1 MTDTSANNKRI
12 AKNTLLL
19 YFRMLFMMAVSL
31 YTSRVVLNALG
42 VEDFGIYNVVGG
54 VVAMFSM
61 LSGSLSAAITRF
73 ITYELGKGNQ
83 ENLKKIFSSSVTIQI
98 GLAILIIVVAEAIG
112 VWFLNMKMN
121 IPDVRITA
129 ANWVF
134 QFSILTF
141 AVNLISVPYNASI
154 IAHERMSAFA
164 YISILEAIGKL
175 AIVFLIVISPM
186 DKLIFYAILMC
197 AVALIV
203 RLAYGVYCKRHFEEC
218 TYHFIFDRDLLK
230 HMFGFAGWN
239 FIGATSAVLRDQGG
253 NVVINLF
260 CGPAANAARGIAFQ
274 VNNAIS
280 GFVTNFM
287 TALNPQITK
296 SYAAGDRKY
305 MMTLIFQGARLSF
318 YMLLLL
324 SLPVLINT
332 HYILGLWLKI
342 VPDHAVLFVQLV
354 LVFAM
359 SESIS
364 NPLITAMLATG
375 RIRNYQLV
383 VGGLQMI
390 NLPVSYILL
399 RIEMFPEVVLVVAI
413 VISQCCLAA
422 RLLMLREMIGLSVRK
437 YMKKVYVNVLVVT
450 VIAAVLPSK
459 ILSPDRS
466 MKRADHGNIKCQSL
480 FQGSLY
486 RHTVFSNN
494 IYKISSCII
503 QPFFFEI
510 HFISKNITI
519 QRAKCS
525 KCVCAEQNFVIGI
538 ISYHCLRPV
547 NHRNHSK
554 CKSVFSCA

>member
-134 QFSILTF
+134 QVSILTF

-450 VIAAVLPSK
+450 VIAAVLPFLMTNVFMESFLNF
-459 ILSPDRS
+459 ILS
-466 MKRADHGNIKCQSL
+466 SL
-480 FQGSLY
+480 VS
-486 RHTVFSNN
+486 
-494 IYKISSCII
+494 
-503 QPFFFEI
+503 
-510 HFISKNITI
+510 FICTGITI
-519 QRAKCS
+519 YY
-525 KCVCAEQNFVIGI
+525 IGCNKIERKFITDKLHI
-538 ISYHCLRPV
+538 IIHKIR
-547 NHRNHSK
+547 
-554 CKSVFSCA
+554 

>member
-1 MTDTSANNKRI
+1 MENTSANNKRI

-19 YFRMLFMMAVSL
+19 YFRMLFMMTVSL

-73 ITYELGKGNQ
+73 ITYELGTGNK

-98 GLAILIIVVAEAIG
+98 GLAVLIILLAEAIG
-112 VWFLNMKMN
+112 VWFLNVKMN
-121 IPDVRITA
+121 IPDGRIVA

-141 AVNLISVPYNASI
+141 AINLISVPYNASI

-175 AIVFLIVISPM
+175 TIAFLIVISPM

-197 AVALIV
+197 TVALIV
-203 RLAYGVYCKRHFEEC
+203 RFTYGAYCKRHFEEC
-218 TYHFIFDRDLLK
+218 TYHFIFNKELLK
-230 HMFGFAGWN
+230 RMFGFAGWN

-253 NVVINLF
+253 NIVINLF
-260 CGPAANAARGIAFQ
+260 CGPAVNAARGIAFQ
-274 VNNAIS
+274 VNTAVY
-280 GFVTNFM
+280 GFVSNFM

-296 SYAAGDRKY
+296 SYAAGDRDY
-305 MMTLIFQGARLSF
+305 MMTLIYQGARLSF

-324 SLPVLINT
+324 SLPVLVNP

-354 LVFAM
+354 LIFAM

-375 RIRNYQLV
+375 KIRNYQLV
-383 VGGLQMI
+383 VGGLQMM
-390 NLPVSYILL
+390 NLPVSYLLL
-399 RIEMFPEVVLVVAI
+399 RMGMFPEVVIVVAI
-413 VISQCCLAA
+413 AISQCCLAA
-422 RLLMLREMIGLSVRK
+422 RLVMLRGMIGLSVRK
-437 YMKKVYVNVLVVT
+437 YMKKVYINVLVVT
-450 VIAAVLPSK
+450 VIAAILPFL
-459 ILSPDRS
+459 LSTKLEES
-466 MKRADHGNIKCQSL
+466 FL
-480 FQGSLY
+480 
-486 RHTVFSNN
+486 
-494 IYKISSCII
+494 
-503 QPFFFEI
+503 
-510 HFISKNITI
+510 
-519 QRAKCS
+519 
-525 KCVCAEQNFVIGI
+525 NFVLL
-538 ISYHCLRPV
+538 CLVALICTGTTIYYVGCNKTEQQFVLNKLHTIKNKLNKR
-547 NHRNHSK
+547 
-554 CKSVFSCA
+554 

>member
-1 MTDTSANNKRI
+1 MENTSANNKRI

-73 ITYELGKGNQ
+73 ITYELGTGNK

-98 GLAILIIVVAEAIG
+98 GLAVLIILLAEAIG
-112 VWFLNMKMN
+112 VWFLNVKMN
-121 IPDVRITA
+121 IPDGRIVA

-141 AVNLISVPYNASI
+141 AINLISVPYNASI

-175 AIVFLIVISPM
+175 TIAFLIVISPM

-197 AVALIV
+197 TVALIV
-203 RLAYGVYCKRHFEEC
+203 RFTYGAYCKRHFEEC
-218 TYHFIFDRDLLK
+218 TYHFIFNKELLK
-230 HMFGFAGWN
+230 RMFGFAGWN

-253 NVVINLF
+253 NIVINLF
-260 CGPAANAARGIAFQ
+260 CGPAVNAARGIAFQ
-274 VNNAIS
+274 VNTAVY
-280 GFVTNFM
+280 GFVSNFM

-296 SYAAGDRKY
+296 SYAAGDRDY
-305 MMTLIFQGARLSF
+305 MMTLIYQGARLSF

-324 SLPVLINT
+324 SLPVLVNP

-354 LVFAM
+354 LIFAM

-375 RIRNYQLV
+375 KIRNYQLV
-383 VGGLQMI
+383 VGGLQMM
-390 NLPVSYILL
+390 NLPVSYLLL
-399 RIEMFPEVVLVVAI
+399 RMGMFPEVVIVVAI
-413 VISQCCLAA
+413 AISQCCLAA
-422 RLLMLREMIGLSVRK
+422 RLVMLRGMIGLSVRK
-437 YMKKVYVNVLVVT
+437 YMKKVYINVFVVT
-450 VIAAVLPSK
+450 VIAAILPF
-459 ILSPDRS
+459 LLS
-466 MKRADHGNIKCQSL
+466 MKLEESFL
-480 FQGSLY
+480 
-486 RHTVFSNN
+486 
-494 IYKISSCII
+494 
-503 QPFFFEI
+503 
-510 HFISKNITI
+510 
-519 QRAKCS
+519 
-525 KCVCAEQNFVIGI
+525 NFVLLCFVALICTGVTI
-538 ISYHCLRPV
+538 YYVGCDKTERQFVL
-547 NHRNHSK
+547 SK
-554 CKSVFSCA
+554 LHAIKNKLNKK

>member
-1 MTDTSANNKRI
+1 MENTSANNKRI

-73 ITYELGKGNQ
+73 ITYELGTGNQ
-83 ENLKKIFSSSVTIQI
+83 ENLRKIFSSSVTIQI
-98 GLAILIIVVAEAIG
+98 GFALLIILLAEAVG
-112 VWFLNMKMN
+112 VWFLNVKMN
-121 IPDVRITA
+121 IPDTRLVA

-141 AVNLISVPYNASI
+141 AINLISVPYNASI

-175 AIVFLIVISPM
+175 TIAFLIVISPM

-197 AVALIV
+197 TVALIV
-203 RLAYGVYCKRHFEEC
+203 RFTYGAYCKRHFEEC
-218 TYHFIFDRDLLK
+218 TYHFIFNKELLK
-230 HMFGFAGWN
+230 RMFGFAGWN

-253 NVVINLF
+253 NIVINLF
-260 CGPAANAARGIAFQ
+260 CGPAVNAARGIAFQ
-274 VNNAIS
+274 VNTAVY
-280 GFVTNFM
+280 GFVSNFM

-296 SYAAGDRKY
+296 SYAAGDRDY
-305 MMTLIFQGARLSF
+305 MMTLIYQGARLSF

-324 SLPVLINT
+324 SLPVLVNP

-354 LVFAM
+354 LIFAM

-375 RIRNYQLV
+375 KIRNYQLV
-383 VGGLQMI
+383 VGGLQMM
-390 NLPVSYILL
+390 NLPVSYLLL
-399 RIEMFPEVVLVVAI
+399 RMGMFPEVVIVVAI
-413 VISQCCLAA
+413 AISQCCLAA
-422 RLLMLREMIGLSVRK
+422 RLVMLRGMIGLSVRK
-437 YMKKVYVNVLVVT
+437 YVKKVYINVLVVT
-450 VIAAVLPSK
+450 VIAAILPF
-459 ILSPDRS
+459 LLS
-466 MKRADHGNIKCQSL
+466 MKLEESFL
-480 FQGSLY
+480 
-486 RHTVFSNN
+486 
-494 IYKISSCII
+494 
-503 QPFFFEI
+503 
-510 HFISKNITI
+510 
-519 QRAKCS
+519 
-525 KCVCAEQNFVIGI
+525 NFVLLCFVALICTGMTIYYIGCNKTERQFVLNKLHTI
-538 ISYHCLRPV
+538 KNKL
-547 NHRNHSK
+547 NK
-554 CKSVFSCA
+554 K